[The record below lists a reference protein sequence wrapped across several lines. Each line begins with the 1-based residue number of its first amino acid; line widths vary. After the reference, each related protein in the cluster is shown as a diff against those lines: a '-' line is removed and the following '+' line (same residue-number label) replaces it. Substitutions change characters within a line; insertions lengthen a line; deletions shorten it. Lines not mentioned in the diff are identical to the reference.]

1 MTSNTILCIIRV
13 LSFREISLR
22 GVRWSLNLDRLVGKT
37 VIGKSRKFLKTC
49 LSMTALG
56 KEKSSRL
63 AVMIGYP
70 VLRRFLLLL
79 LVLQETFGCPNHQH
93 DFREEG
99 FGVATISVHSSVKWV
114 TVDKSR
120 LLGITVSSGKDQGA
134 VEISK
139 RLLIKSA
146 VTVCSKCRMATGM
159 VFMTLDQLRQIAAL
173 RPALEPLLSKAIA
186 TQHQ

>member
-1 MTSNTILCIIRV
+1 
-13 LSFREISLR
+13 
-22 GVRWSLNLDRLVGKT
+22 
-37 VIGKSRKFLKTC
+37 
-49 LSMTALG
+49 MTALG
-56 KEKSSRL
+56 IDKASHRL
-63 AVMIGYP
+63 AVMLGYP
-70 VLRRFLLLL
+70 VLQFLLLL

-93 DFREEG
+93 GFHEEG

-120 LLGITVSSGKDQGA
+120 LLGITVSSSKDQGA

-159 VFMTLDQLRQIAAL
+159 VFMTFDQLRQIAAL

-186 TQHQ
+186 TQYQ